1 MALPF
6 FFIKKRD
13 SSLRQAV
20 DYYGLNR
27 VTKNDRYPLPL
38 IPDSLEHLA
47 PTHTFTKI
55 DLRGASDL
63 VRIAEGGQ
71 MEDHLSHAIRLLRI
85 PCRASRSHQSFR
97 LLPALYEQNLPGPAG
112 RLHNGI
118 SGRHPHLFRR
128 TYCPGR
134 LLRRLRASNLFTTVG
149 SDMAG
154 LDSSDLRGNAD
165 ISWDGI
171 GISRLKMAA

>member
-1 MALPF
+1 MALKF
-6 FFIKKRD
+6 FFVKKRD

-38 IPDSLEHLA
+38 IPDTLEHLA
-47 PTHTFTKI
+47 PTHTFTEM
-55 DLRGASDL
+55 DLRRASDL
-63 VRIAEGGQ
+63 VHIAEGGQ
-71 MEDHLSHAIRLLRI
+71 MEDHLSHAIRRLRI
-85 PCRASRSHQSFR
+85 PCGASWSHQGFR

-112 RLHNGI
+112 RLHSGI
-118 SGRHPHLFRR
+118 SGQHPHLFRR
-128 TYCPGR
+128 TYCSGR
-134 LLRRLRASNLFTTVG
+134 LLRRLRASNLFATVG

-171 GISRLKMAA
+171 GTSRFKIAA